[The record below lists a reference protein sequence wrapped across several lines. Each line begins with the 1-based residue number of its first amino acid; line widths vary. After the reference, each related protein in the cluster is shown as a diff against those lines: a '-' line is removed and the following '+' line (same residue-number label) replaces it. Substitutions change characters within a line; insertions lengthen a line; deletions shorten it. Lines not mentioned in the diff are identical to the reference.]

1 MNQTRNPKFFVHVQV
16 KPYVRRFLEL
26 NYGTPVLIAKDPAA
40 HRFLQELLRKPDTNR
55 DKQYPE
61 QICTYTDLAEI
72 VISEHDFY
80 RYGWELTK
88 TDTVAFGRYFED
100 RAKTLMRNIV
110 GVKVSAGLPLKTAI
124 VNFQERYGFDED
136 TWSYETIKKDFNRNG
151 FLERIDFETEI
162 FQKIERI
169 VLRNLYGLGTIS
181 KSMITTYESDQ

>member
-1 MNQTRNPKFFVHVQV
+1 MNQTLNPKFFVHVQV

-26 NYGTPVLIAKDPAA
+26 NYGSPVLLSKDPAA
-40 HRFLQELLRKPDTNR
+40 HRFLQQLLRKPDTTR

-110 GVKVSAGLPLKTAI
+110 GVKVSAGLQLKSAI